1 VNARE
6 MANYLEKVEATFD
19 HIYFEQYLE
28 ELASKVASANSAGDM
43 LKESQYLPTIK
54 PPPTKALQFDRTY
67 TSPDVTTTSKYYP
80 ASAKAACGAWVS
92 LISYC
97 GTTETDTKSLSECY
111 CTSGTDYVPDQWN
124 SLAARCAKATFE
136 CATTSDYLCDLTE
149 HASSSTDF
157 CKPGSDAVK
166 FYTKEKDKVKP
177 YTPATST
184 TTKSTDDDD
193 DNSMGCNEYNDSDD
207 CPEQESSNDSESGVS
222 SDDSAAEPAAAPQP
236 KATSS
241 AAQAPLTTSA
251 SPGSTRSAH
260 TSHTSS
266 SISWTTPS
274 ATSTSSAHS
283 LVATLNISV
292 SRIVQVW
299 LLIICVLLLP

>member
-1 VNARE
+1 

-19 HIYFEQYLE
+19 QIYFEQYLE

-43 LKESQYLPTIK
+43 LKEGQYLPTIK
-54 PPPTKALQFDRTY
+54 PPPTKALEFDRTY

-97 GTTETDTKSLSECY
+97 GTTETDTKSLSACY
-111 CTSGTDYVPDQWN
+111 CTSGTHYVPDQWN

-157 CKPGSDAVK
+157 CEPGSDAVK

-177 YTPATST
+177 YTLATST
-184 TTKSTDDDD
+184 ATESTDDDD
-193 DNSMGCNEYNDSDD
+193 DNSMGCNEYNDPDD
-207 CPEQESSNDSESGVS
+207 CPDQESSDDSESGGS
-222 SDDSAAEPAAAPQP
+222 SDNSAAEPAAAPQP

-251 SPGSTRSAH
+251 SPGSTRTSH
-260 TSHTSS
+260 TSHTAS

-274 ATSTSSAHS
+274 ATSTSSARS
-283 LVATLNISV
+283 LATTLDGLV
-292 SRIVQVW
+292 LRMAQPW
-299 LLIICVLLLP
+299 LLAICALWLL